1 MARVATGIVALVVLA
16 SAGCAPA
23 AEPAPAAAPAGPSEA
38 EDAAAIREVRLSQ
51 FAASFIAS
59 DADGFLA
66 SVAADMVI
74 MPPDEPAVRGHT
86 EIRAWLDAFFAAY
99 TTDLHYTGSEV
110 SVVGDTAFEAYA
122 FRWTLTPLDGGEPI
136 RQSGKGV
143 YVFRRQADGG
153 WKVARDIWN
162 YTPTE

>member
-1 MARVATGIVALVVLA
+1 MGRVVTGFVALAVLA

-23 AEPAPAAAPAGPSEA
+23 GEPAPVAAPAGPSEA
-38 EDAAAIREVRLSQ
+38 EDAEAIREVRLNQ
-51 FAASFIAS
+51 FAASFIAGN
-59 DADGFLA
+59 ADGFLA

-74 MPPDEPAVRGHT
+74 MPPDEAAVRGHS

-99 TTDLHYTGSEV
+99 TVDLEYPGSEI
-110 SVVGDTAFEAYA
+110 SVAGDTAFEAYA
-122 FRWTLTPLDGGEPI
+122 FRWTLTPIDGGEAI

-153 WKVARDIWN
+153 WKVVRDIWN
-162 YTPTE
+162 YTPAE